1 MAVIEIVTF
10 RLAPNVDEGEF
21 VEADRRAQTEFLY
34 KQPGLLRRTTA
45 RSVGEEWLV
54 VTLWGSPHDV
64 EASMAASRDDLAVSK
79 FTALLDSSSITTKR
93 YETLD

>member
-10 RLAPNVDEGEF
+10 ELAPDVDEGEF

-34 KQPGLLRRTTA
+34 RQPGLLRRTTA
-45 RSVGEEWLV
+45 RSVGDEWLV

-64 EASMAASRDDLAVSK
+64 DTSVAASRDDPAVSQL
-79 FTALLDSSSITTKR
+79 TALMDSSSITTRR